1 MCCTA
6 NSYAVRECSIAATLQ
21 FVALDGVEMVAGQHT
36 MGQGVW
42 LPTFKGMGM
51 LCCHDDIIS
60 LTKATNPYA
69 LVDRS
74 CTVIGSSE
82 LTRVHMVGAG
92 LGCDVPVATHIHGHR
107 MQDF

>member
-1 MCCTA
+1 MQGCQYYSVRCTA
-6 NSYAVRECSIAATLQ
+6 NSYEVRECSNAVIYGTGIHKRM
-21 FVALDGVEMVAGQHT
+21 DGVEMVAGQHT

-69 LVDRS
+69 LASRS
-74 CTVIGSSE
+74 CAVIGSSE
-82 LTRVHMVGAG
+82 LSRVHIIGAG
-92 LGCDVPVATHIHGHR
+92 LGCVLG
-107 MQDF
+107 

>member
-6 NSYAVRECSIAATLQ
+6 NSYELRECSIAAMLQ
-21 FVALDGVEMVAGQHT
+21 FVALDGVEMVAGQYS

-51 LCCHDDIIS
+51 LWCHDYTIS

-69 LVDRS
+69 LIDRS
-74 CTVIGSSE
+74 CAVSGSSE
-82 LTRVHMVGAG
+82 ISRVHMVGAG
-92 LGCDVPVATHIHGHR
+92 LGCVLG
-107 MQDF
+107 